1 MQKLIIKG
9 NKTLS
14 GTIKIS
20 GSKNATL
27 PILASTILS
36 DKKIEINNIP
46 LVKDVITM
54 AELLK
59 HIGSN
64 IKINFKKKKIIIN
77 NKEKFL
83 KTLAPYSFLKTMRA
97 GVIVLGPL
105 LSKFG
110 KAKVSLPGGC
120 AIGTRPVDVHLYGL
134 KKLGAKIKIKN
145 GYIEA
150 EAKKGLLGKKIKLPK
165 ISVGATENLI
175 IAASYAYGTTLI
187 KNCACEPEIL
197 DLTNFL
203 KKMGVNIKWIKKR
216 EIKII
221 GGKKFKPVSYSV
233 MFDRIE
239 AGTFIIAGALIA
251 KKLKI
256 VSLETKIIKKE
267 IEILKKMGIKFKINK
282 NEIVILNTK
291 NIKPIKIKTEPYPG
305 FPTDLQAQIM
315 VLMTRAKGISKIK
328 ENIFENRFMHVPELN
343 RMGAKIKVSGNLSKI
358 DGVNSLYGAEVMATD
373 LRASVS
379 LVLAGLIAKN
389 RTIINRVYHLDRGYE
404 NLENKLR
411 KCGAN
416 ISRTN
421 Y

>member
-1 MQKLIIKG
+1 MQRLIIKG
-9 NKTLS
+9 NKKLS
-14 GTIKIS
+14 GVIKIS

-36 DKKIEINNIP
+36 DKKILISNIP
-46 LVKDVITM
+46 VVKDVITM
-54 AELLK
+54 SQLLK
-59 HIGSN
+59 HIGSD
-64 IKINFKKKKIIIN
+64 IKVNLKKKKILIN
-77 NKEKFL
+77 NRNSL

-120 AIGTRPVDVHLYGL
+120 AIGTRPVDIHLFGL

-145 GYIEA
+145 GYIQA
-150 EAKKGLLGKKIKLPK
+150 EAKKGLIGTKIKLPK

-175 IAASYAYGTTLI
+175 IAACYANGTTFI
-187 KNCACEPEIL
+187 KNCACEPEIK
-197 DLTNFL
+197 DLTTFL
-203 KKMGVNIKWIKKR
+203 QKMGANIKWIKKR
-216 EIKII
+216 EIRII
-221 GGKKFKPVSYSV
+221 GCTKFKPVSHSV

-256 VSLETKIIKKE
+256 VSIKTKVIKKE
-267 IEILKKMGIKFKINK
+267 LQILKKIGVRFKVKK
-282 NEIVILNTK
+282 NEITIFNSNKLNSVS
-291 NIKPIKIKTEPYPG
+291 IKTEAYPG

-315 VLMTRAKGISKIK
+315 VLMTKAQGTSKIE

-343 RMGAKIKVSGNLSKI
+343 RMGARIKVSGNLSKI
-358 DGVNSLYGAEVMATD
+358 EGMSFLNGAEVMATD

-404 NLENKLR
+404 SLENKLR
-411 KCGAN
+411 KCGAR
-416 ISRTN
+416 ISRLN